1 VTKRLPAL
9 LFALLAATAVPSRA
23 RAEVTASLS
32 VTTEGCDD
40 LRAPEV
46 ERILRIELGQVSEQ
60 WSGAEPLRV
69 ELACE
74 GAKVHVVAIDP
85 VTDKRLSRD
94 VSLRRTKDRDRT
106 VALLVSQLFLTSWSE
121 LLLRPSSDPAM
132 PPPPPAPPP
141 AVARAAEGLVRDAT
155 APSSRRWLVAAT
167 LGPRVRDLASPTPS
181 GRLALRPALLF
192 GERWSLALELGYERG
207 TAKRAS
213 GSVGYGAVS
222 ALAGGALR
230 SAPLGPVVFQV
241 GAFAGAA
248 YVDVRGDGVSSVLGS
263 SASGVV
269 TELELVA
276 GPVLH
281 LGPATLG
288 LELAAGL
295 TAPRATAHVARDA
308 DVVLGGPWAGLQLV
322 VGVAEGGP

>member
-1 VTKRLPAL
+1 M
-9 LFALLAATAVPSRA
+9 AATASSRA
-23 RAEVTASLS
+23 RAEPSAPLS

-60 WSGAEPLRV
+60 WAGAEPLRV

-85 VTDKRLSRD
+85 LTDKRLSRD
-94 VSLRRTKDRDRT
+94 VSLRRTRDRDRT

-132 PPPPPAPPP
+132 PPPPPPPPP
-141 AVARAAEGLVRDAT
+141 AVTRAAEGLVREAT
-155 APSSRRWLVAAT
+155 TPSSRRWLVAAT
-167 LGPRVRDLASPTPS
+167 LGPRARDLASPTAS

-192 GERWSLALELGYERG
+192 GDRWSLALELGYERG
-207 TAKRAS
+207 AAKRAS

-222 ALAGGALR
+222 VLAGGALR
-230 SAPLGPVVFQV
+230 SAPLGPITFQV

-248 YVDVRGDGVSSVLGS
+248 QVDVRGDAAANVLGS
-263 SASGVV
+263 SASGAVA
-269 TELELVA
+269 ELEIVA
-276 GPVLH
+276 GPTLH
-281 LGPATLG
+281 LGPAALG
-288 LELAAGL
+288 LELAAGI
-295 TAPRATAHVARDA
+295 TAPRVTAHVARDS
-308 DVVLGGPWAGLQLV
+308 DVALGGPWAGVQLV